1 MPTFEFTS
9 PDGKKYSVQGP
20 AGATQEQAFAILQ
33 QQLGGAAEKQKRAD
47 ADMQKA
53 REEYAPTVGMSGPE
67 RFLAGVGKGMTDVA
81 RGVGQ
86 MVGAVDR
93 DDVAQSRRLDSSLMD
108 TGAGMAGNIA
118 GSVAALAPT
127 VFIPGAN
134 TMAGAAL
141 IGAGTGLAQP
151 STSTKETLTN
161 IGIGGVVGPA
171 AIAAGRG
178 IQAAK
183 SGLGAVR
190 DTFTQSGQTRIAQD
204 ILRASATNAD
214 DAARNLLAAKP
225 LVQGSAPTAGQAAR
239 DPGIAQLER
248 TFLNNPE
255 LAAPMQSRYA
265 AQRAARMSAVQDV
278 AGTDEYYNAIKA
290 GRSVFANED
299 YAKAL
304 KQGIDP
310 KMAESLR
317 PQIESLMGRPSIQQ
331 AQKVAQSLARE
342 SDQVI
347 DDFGSLEGMDWLKKA
362 LDNQISKA
370 TQPGS
375 SIGKQELRALLQTK
389 DDLMS
394 TLDTIAPGYKAAN
407 DNFAAMSGQV
417 NSMDVA
423 RDLLK
428 RYEPASAQYGNSA
441 REMGNAYQK
450 ALAGATESVK
460 KQTGM
465 NKGISEVMNP
475 DDVRQLEAVAR
486 DIARQQYAQEAG
498 RAVGSPTA
506 QNMISQN
513 MLRRF
518 LGPTGL
524 PEGMADN
531 TILQTLLRPVEF
543 AGRVATPKIQSR
555 LAEIMLDPQQAAQA
569 LQTGRVAQ
577 TIDPSGNQLLR
588 MLTQPTLLTGGF
600 AANRSQQ

>member
-33 QQLGGAAEKQKRAD
+33 QQLGGASEKQKRIDAQVAAD
-47 ADMQKA
+47 
-53 REEYAPTVGMSGPE
+53 RELYNPTKGMSGPE
-67 RFLAGVGKGMTDVA
+67 KFLAGVGKGMTDVA

-93 DDVAQSRRLDSSLMD
+93 EDVAASRKNDAALMD
-108 TGAGMAGNIA
+108 TGAGFAGNLA

-161 IGIGGVVGPA
+161 VGIGGAIGPA
-171 AIAAGRG
+171 AIALGRG
-178 IQAAK
+178 VKAA
-183 SGLGAVR
+183 GAGIGAVR
-190 DTFTQSGQTRIAQD
+190 DTFTSAGQNRIAQD
-204 ILRASATNAD
+204 ILRASATNSD
-214 DAARNLLAAKP
+214 DAIRNLQTAKP
-225 LVQGSAPTAGQAAR
+225 LVPGSNPTAGQAAR

-255 LAAPMQSRYA
+255 LAAPLQQRYGT
-265 AQRAARMSAVQDV
+265 QRAARLSAVQDV
-278 AGTDEYYNAIKA
+278 AGTDEYYNAIKE
-290 GRSVFANED
+290 GRRVFANED
-299 YAKAL
+299 YGNAL
-304 KQGIDP
+304 KQGIDGDV
-310 KMAESLR
+310 AQAIA

-331 AQKVAQSLARE
+331 AQQVARSLARE
-342 SDQVI
+342 SDQTI

-370 TQPGS
+370 SQPGS
-375 SIGKQELRALLQTK
+375 AIGKQELRALQQTK

-394 TLDTIAPGYKAAN
+394 TLEQIAPGYKAAN
-407 DNFAAMSGQV
+407 DNFAAMSQQV

-450 ALAGATESVK
+450 ALSGASESVK

-465 NKGISEVMNP
+465 NKTIGDVMNAG
-475 DDVRQLEAVAR
+475 DVKQLEAVAR

-543 AGRVATPKIQSR
+543 AGKVAAPRIQSR
-555 LAEIMLDPQQAAQA
+555 LAEIMLDPEQAALA
-569 LQTGRVAQ
+569 LQTARGVQ
-577 TIDPSGNQLLR
+577 SIDASGNQLLR
-588 MLTQPTLLTGGF
+588 MMTQPTLLSGGF

>member
-1 MPTFEFTS
+1 MPIYTLEG
-9 PDGKKYSVQGP
+9 PDGKKYRIEGP
-20 AGATQEQAFAILQ
+20 AGATAEQLAAVIS
-33 QQLGGAAEKQKRAD
+33 GGGQSREQRAAAQMEAD
-47 ADMQKA
+47 RKLYD
-53 REEYAPTVGMSGPE
+53 PTNGMSGSSK
-67 RFLAGVGKGMTDVA
+67 FLAGVGKGMTDVA

-93 DDVAQSRRLDSSLMD
+93 DDVAESRKLDKSLMD
-108 TGAGMAGNIA
+108 TGAGMAGSFTGN
-118 GSVAALAPT
+118 VAALAPT

-134 TMAGAAL
+134 TMAGSAL

-161 IGIGGVVGPA
+161 VGIGGVIGPA
-171 AIAAGRG
+171 ALAVGRG
-178 IQAAK
+178 VKAAA

-190 DTFTQSGQTRIAQD
+190 DTFTKSGQERIAQD

-214 DAARNLLAAKP
+214 DAARNLQAAKP
-225 LVQGSAPTAGQAAR
+225 LLPGSAPTAGQAAR

-255 LAAPMQSRYA
+255 LAAPLQQRYA
-265 AQRAARMSAVQDV
+265 GQRAARMSAVQDV
-278 AGTDEYYNAIKA
+278 AGTDEYYNAIKE
-290 GRSVFANED
+290 GRNVFARED
-299 YAKAL
+299 YFKAL
-304 KQGIDP
+304 QQGIDP
-310 KMAESLR
+310 DVAASIA

-331 AQKVAQSLARE
+331 AQRVAKSLARE
-342 SDQVI
+342 SDQNI
-347 DDFGSLEGMDWLKKA
+347 SDFGSLEGLDWLKKA

-370 TQPGS
+370 AQPGT
-375 SIGKQELRALLQTK
+375 SIGKQELRALQQTK
-389 DDLMS
+389 SDLMA
-394 TLDTIAPGYKAAN
+394 TIEQIAPGYKAAN
-407 DNFAAMSGQV
+407 DNFAGMSQQI

-450 ALAGATESVK
+450 ALSGATESVK

-475 DDVRQLEAVAR
+475 GDVNQLEAVAR

-543 AGRVATPKIQSR
+543 AGKVATPKIQSR
-555 LAEIMLDPQQAAQA
+555 LAEIMLDPEQAAQA
-569 LQTGRVAQ
+569 LQTGRVTQ
-577 TIDPSGNQLLR
+577 SIDASGNQLLR
-588 MLTQPTLLTGGF
+588 LMTQPTLLNSGF
-600 AANRSQQ
+600 TANRSQQ